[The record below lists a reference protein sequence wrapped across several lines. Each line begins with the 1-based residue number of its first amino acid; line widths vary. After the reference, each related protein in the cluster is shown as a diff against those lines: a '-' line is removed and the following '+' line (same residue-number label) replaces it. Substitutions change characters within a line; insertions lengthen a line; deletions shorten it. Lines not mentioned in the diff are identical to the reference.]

1 MSVSVPKWLRVV
13 ALMSIERISR
23 VTRFQHLQRFVPQTR
38 DRASLELPTLV
49 SPSVVS
55 PGVAPGGSIRG
66 SGLRIGAGG
75 RLMTSPHLRRLLGAT
90 ALCTTCLFAL
100 SSSAE
105 YYLNTATRIKGT
117 GVSDDG
123 SLVIGNTDP
132 LDGGTTS
139 HAMIWS
145 DPSGFSPVGDISR
158 GILFKLDAQGISG
171 DGSVI
176 TGTAN
181 NSIFESVTTG
191 NRAYGPVRAAFRIWV
206 RWARTTQPVLAFR
219 PMAASLWA
227 DLMTGAGACGPC
239 AGPLQTA

>member
-1 MSVSVPKWLRVV
+1 
-13 ALMSIERISR
+13 
-23 VTRFQHLQRFVPQTR
+23 
-38 DRASLELPTLV
+38 
-49 SPSVVS
+49 
-55 PGVAPGGSIRG
+55 
-66 SGLRIGAGG
+66 
-75 RLMTSPHLRRLLGAT
+75 MTSPHLRRLLGAT

-181 NSIFESVTTG
+181 NSIFESATTG
-191 NRAYGPVRAAFRIWV
+191 NRAYRWTSSGGFQDLGSLGSNNSTGLGISADGSVIVGGSYDGSGRLRAM
-206 RWARTTQPVLAFR
+206 RWTAADGMISLGEMDANETSASAYATSGGETAR
-219 PMAASLWA
+219 S
-227 DLMTGAGACGPC
+227 
-239 AGPLQTA
+239 